1 MYKRQVFGGPERATK
16 AVKIVQDAILVE
28 PWKDSMAGEVHKMR
42 LAMQKGANKQ
52 NLKRGVGGTVDIE
65 FAIQMLQLKHLAD
78 NPSLLVPGTLEA
90 TERLI
95 GAGIL
100 PQEQGQTLMDAYQ
113 LLRSVEARLRLMNVT
128 ARHDLPTDQAQLT
141 KLAFLLNYPGP
152 DELVD
157 AISSCRKTVRE
168 QFEAIVG
175 NIE

>member
-1 MYKRQVFGGPERATK
+1 M
-16 AVKIVQDAILVE
+16 KIVQDAILVE
-28 PWKDSMAGEVHKMR
+28 PWNDSMAGEVHKMR
-42 LAMQKGANKQ
+42 LAMQKGASKQ

-65 FAIQMLQLKHLAD
+65 FAIQMLQLKHVAD
-78 NPSLLVPGTLEA
+78 DPSLLAPGTLEA

-95 GAGIL
+95 NAGVL
-100 PQEQGQTLMDAYQ
+100 SKERGKALMDGYQ

-152 DELVD
+152 DALLD

-168 QFEAIVG
+168 QFEVIVG
-175 NIE
+175 NT